1 MTLSV
6 ELETARRE
14 QALVLPLSALRTQA
28 DDGSATVLVA
38 RDGRAQVQ
46 AVRLGLRTLDAAEV
60 LQGLNAGDR
69 VVLGDQVKAGA
80 RIRVRVVPWQPGK
93 AATPGAAGPD
103 AGSALTNAIGR

>member
-1 MTLSV
+1 MEVRAVDVTFSSWDCS
-6 ELETARRE
+6 LE
-14 QALVLPLSALRTQA
+14 SAWESPPPPEYPGIRQP
-28 DDGSATVLVA
+28 
-38 RDGRAQVQ
+38 QP